1 MRKTGSPPTR
11 TKWGVSK
18 SVLWIQVFAHFKLGK
33 IYFIFSSICP
43 SIYPAHFFLPCRYS
57 PTHGCGEIGA
67 NDAQKLIRLCL
78 MLDKLVSRTAN
89 APTRK
94 HNSMRRAQAR
104 MQYRICNLVDECHR
118 KTALWLVQTFDVII
132 IPKFN
137 GGQMG
142 RRKHRKIGSRTVRKM
157 MTWAHSRFR
166 GRLVSKAEEFG
177 KQVSV
182 VSEAY
187 TSKTCSRCGWVHQ
200 RLGGRKVF
208 RCRRCAL
215 EIDRDV
221 NGARGIFLRALL
233 DGAIFL

>member
-1 MRKTGSPPTR
+1 MR
-11 TKWGVSK
+11 
-18 SVLWIQVFAHFKLGK
+18 
-33 IYFIFSSICP
+33 
-43 SIYPAHFFLPCRYS
+43 
-57 PTHGCGEIGA
+57 
-67 NDAQKLIRLCL
+67 
-78 MLDKLVSRTAN
+78 
-89 APTRK
+89 
-94 HNSMRRAQAR
+94 
-104 MQYRICNLVDECHR
+104 YRICNLVDECHR

-142 RRKHRKIGSRTVRKM
+142 RRKHRKIGSRTVRKI

-208 RCRRCAL
+208 RCGRCAL